1 MFWKDSKG
9 NSMVKL
15 KKYWVYIFAFVL
27 FCFTIGFDRYTK
39 NLAIES
45 LKLNPYHVFPYFD
58 FVYVEN
64 YGAVFGLF
72 SDKPIN
78 FALISTISIVII
90 LALIYYL
97 LKKIPWIPVSLII
110 GGAIGNILD
119 RYLYG
124 YVVDFIKVGSFYVF
138 NVADACVCIG
148 AGLLLIIVLQES
160 KNEEK
165 KKISKA
171 S

>member
-1 MFWKDSKG
+1 
-9 NSMVKL
+9 MVKIKDYRAL
-15 KKYWVYIFAFVL
+15 FASLIL
-27 FCFTIGFDRYTK
+27 FCAAIGFDRYTK
-39 NLAIES
+39 SLAIKS
-45 LKLNPYHVFPYFD
+45 LQLEPYHVFPYFD

-72 SDKPIN
+72 ADKPIN
-78 FALISTISIVII
+78 FAFISIVSIFVI

-97 LKKIPWIPVSLII
+97 FKRIPWVPVSLII

-138 NVADACVCIG
+138 NIADVCVTVG
-148 AGLLLIIVLQES
+148 AGLLLLSVLKDS
-160 KNEEK
+160 RNETNENT
-165 KKISKA
+165 
-171 S
+171 